1 MIGNFEN
8 IFGNDNFEK
17 SSQLEKANLE
27 SERPRD
33 IEYPPEGSIF
43 DSSSENFFYTGS
55 DRLID
60 QGPSII
66 DIGKIEKIED
76 IDKPTHSEISGILPR
91 NGGEWTEEPGNS
103 DWKPNPSIEPG
114 DRNGTNPESKTWE
127 EIMEQYGFESIPF
140 RDGEPD
146 FSEVSKGEVE
156 IDDFSD
162 DRSSNFDQ
170 ADEKLAEQKGCT
182 PEEVAAWREE
192 NKYTWH
198 ECKDCKTMHKVP
210 TEVHG
215 NISHSGGISKYK
227 SDNNE

>member
-1 MIGNFEN
+1 MIGNFEGAFENNHFKDSDN
-8 IFGNDNFEK
+8 IDNR
-17 SSQLEKANLE
+17 NLE

-33 IEYPPEGSIF
+33 MECQPENSRF
-43 DSSSENFFYTGS
+43 NSSLEDFSYSDS
-55 DRLID
+55 DRPINEGPGPISID
-60 QGPSII
+60 
-66 DIGKIEKIED
+66 KIEKIED
-76 IDKPTHSEISGILPR
+76 IDKPVFSEVSGILPR
-91 NGGEWTEEPGNS
+91 NGGEWTGEPGNS
-103 DWKPNPSIEPG
+103 DWKPDPSIEPG

-127 EIMEQYGFESIPF
+127 EIMEEYGFESIPF
-140 RDGEPD
+140 EDGEPN

-198 ECKDCKTMHKVP
+198 ECKDCKTMQKVP

-227 SDNNE
+227 SENNV